1 MIKFNLLK
9 LVIDFGNSRVKLALF
24 SNKDLVATKTIK
36 LFSKKEV
43 IGFCGNSTISS
54 SIYSTVRKLTDSE
67 KKLLSSLNCVELNND
82 TPLPIS
88 SVYESFVGSDRIAA
102 VVGATF
108 LFPNKDIWVFDA
120 GSCLTADFIDK
131 EKKYHGGRITL
142 GLKMR
147 YKALSDYT
155 SNLPLINQ
163 QDYTPFKGK
172 NTKNS
177 IVSGVQSGILSEVKT
192 LISEWKK
199 ENKGFIV
206 LFTGG
211 DVSFFEKELKSSI
224 FADPFLVL
232 KGLNEILDY
241 NE

>member
-9 LVIDFGNSRVKLALF
+9 LVIDFGNSQVKLALF
-24 SNKDLVATKTIK
+24 SNKDLVTTKKIK
-36 LFSKKEV
+36 FFTRKEI
-43 IGFCGNSTISS
+43 IGFCGDITISS
-54 SIYSTVRKLTDSE
+54 SIYSKVRKLTASE
-67 KKLLSSLNCVELNND
+67 QKLVSSLNCVELNKD

-88 SVYESFVGSDRIAA
+88 SVYESYVGSDRIAA
-102 VVGATF
+102 VVGAAF
-108 LFPNKDIWVFDA
+108 LFPYKDIWVFDA

-147 YKALSDYT
+147 YKALNDYT
-155 SNLPLINQ
+155 SDLPLINQ
-163 QDYTPFKGK
+163 QEHTPFKGE

-177 IVSGVQSGILSEVKT
+177 IVSGVQRGILSEVKT
-192 LISEWKK
+192 LMSEWKK
-199 ENKGFIV
+199 ENKDFIV

-211 DVSFFEKELKSSI
+211 DLSFFEKELKSSI

>member
-24 SNKDLVATKTIK
+24 SNKNLVATKTLK
-36 LFSKKEV
+36 LFSRKEV
-43 IGFCGNSTISS
+43 IAFCGESTISA

-67 KKLLSSLNCVELNND
+67 KKLLSLFNCLELNNN

-88 SVYESFVGSDRIAA
+88 SMYESYIGSDRIAA

-120 GSCLTADFIDK
+120 GSCLTADFVDK
-131 EKKYHGGRITL
+131 YKKYHGGRITL
-142 GLKMR
+142 GLNMR

-155 SNLPLINQ
+155 SNLPLISQ
-163 QDYTPFKGK
+163 QEITKFKGV
-172 NTKNS
+172 NTKDS
-177 IVSGVQSGILSEVKT
+177 IVSGVQIGILSEVKT

-199 ENKGFIV
+199 ENKGFVV

-211 DVSFFEKELKSSI
+211 DASFFEKELKSSI

>member
-1 MIKFNLLK
+1 LIKFNLLK
-9 LVIDFGNSRVKLALF
+9 LVIDFGNSQVKLALF
-24 SNKDLVATKTIK
+24 CNKDLVATKKIK
-36 LFSKKEV
+36 FFSRKEV
-43 IGFCGNSTISS
+43 IGFCGDITISS
-54 SIYSTVRKLTDSE
+54 SIYSKVRKLTASE
-67 KKLLSSLNCVELNND
+67 QKLISSLNCVELNKD

-88 SVYESFVGSDRIAA
+88 SMYESYVGSDRIAA

-147 YKALSDYT
+147 YKALNDYT
-155 SNLPLINQ
+155 SDLPLINQ
-163 QDYTPFKGK
+163 QEHTPFKGE

-177 IVSGVQSGILSEVKT
+177 IVSGVQRGILSEVKT
-192 LISEWKK
+192 LMSEWKK
-199 ENKGFIV
+199 ENKNFIV

-211 DVSFFEKELKSSI
+211 DLSFFEKELKSSI

>member
-9 LVIDFGNSRVKLALF
+9 LIIDFGNSRVKLALF
-24 SNKDLVATKTIK
+24 SKKDLVATKTIK
-36 LFSKKEV
+36 LFSRKEV
-43 IGFCGNSTISS
+43 IRFCGDNNISS
-54 SIYSTVRKLTDSE
+54 SIYSSVRKLNDEE
-67 KKLLSSLNCVELNND
+67 KKLVSSLNCLEINKH

-88 SVYESFVGSDRIAA
+88 SIYESYVGSDRIAA

-120 GSCLTADFIDK
+120 GTCLTADFIDK

-147 YKALSDYT
+147 YKALNDYT
-155 SNLPLINQ
+155 SDLPLINQ
-163 QDYTPFKGK
+163 QENSPFKGV

-177 IVSGVQSGILSEVKT
+177 IVSGVQSGILSEVKY

-199 ENKGFIV
+199 ENKGFVV